1 MSEST
6 VRLECDGCKA
16 ERQALP
22 GVTYPQLRTLLRR
35 VGWYCV
41 GKVDL
46 CPRCRI
52 DPALRK

>member
-1 MSEST
+1 MKST
-6 VRLECDGCKA
+6 VRLECDGCRA
-16 ERQALP
+16 PRQAEP
-22 GVTYPQLRTLLRR
+22 GVKYSGLRKQLRR

-52 DPALRK
+52 NPELRP